1 MLGTFVVLYLFLGGC
16 GAAALGVTAVW
27 SLLFAGT
34 VTRTEEQTRAFAQV
48 SRLLY
53 GVGFLTVVA
62 AALCLLFDLGR
73 PERAFLL
80 FVRPTPS
87 LLSAGSFVLSGCL
100 ACGAA
105 LFGMSLGVGG
115 NRVLPAVRRVL
126 EALCALLAAVM
137 LLYTGI
143 YLAWLAVPLWNNP
156 ALPALLALSSLS
168 SGLALVLLV
177 ASFGRDW
184 GLLSGWAELLHAVH
198 KWALLLEGVAFIVF
212 VALAVLD
219 PFAHASLALLFDA
232 EGLRPWLFVGFLGMG
247 LAVPLLAELLRALLP
262 SPATVPIAEA
272 LCIAGGL
279 ILRFCLVMS
288 GSH

>member
-34 VTRTEEQTRAFAQV
+34 ATRTEEQTRAFAQA

-62 AALCLLFDLGR
+62 AALCLLLDLGR

-87 LLSAGSFVLSGCL
+87 LLSAGSFVLAGCL
-100 ACGAA
+100 VCGGA
-105 LFGMSLGVGG
+105 LFGISLAGVM
-115 NRVLPAVRRVL
+115 RAVLPVCRRAL
-126 EALCALLAAVM
+126 EALCILLAGAM

-143 YLAWLAVPLWNNP
+143 YLAWLAVPLWSNA

-168 SGLALVLLV
+168 SGLALVLVV
-177 ASFGRDW
+177 APFGRDW
-184 GLLSGWAELLHAVH
+184 PLLSGWAELLHTVH
-198 KWALLLEGVAFIVF
+198 KWVLVLEAAAFAAF

-219 PFAHASLALLFDA
+219 PFAHASLALLFGA
-232 EGLRPWLFVGFLGMG
+232 EGLRPWLLVGFLGMG
-247 LAVPLLAELLRALLP
+247 LAVPLAAELFRALLP
-262 SPATVPIAEA
+262 APAAVPLAEA
-272 LCIAGGL
+272 ACIAGGL